1 MQSEAVPPNRSQE
14 FSMNQQTSL
23 TSLCGATQRFLARD
37 EHRLLIDGR
46 EIPVVSNKTF
56 DTFDPSTGAVLGRLA
71 EGDEADINRAV
82 RAARAA
88 FEGPW
93 SRWTPYERQALLYR
107 VHDAIERN
115 FEELAQIETMDMG
128 APISRTRATKAAVLK
143 MILFFASQ
151 CGNIAGETLP
161 NGLPGNV
168 TTMSFKAPVGV
179 VGGIIPWNGPLG
191 AQWWLLGAVLASGC
205 TYLLK
210 PADDASLSVLRVP
223 ELLHEVGLP
232 AGIVNVVTGF
242 GGTAGAVPS

>member
-1 MQSEAVPPNRSQE
+1 
-14 FSMNQQTSL
+14 MNQQTSL

-179 VGGIIPWNGPLG
+179 VGASSLG
-191 AQWWLLGAVLASGC
+191 MGAGRPMVAPGGRAGEWMHYRAQACRRRVSERASRRRASPRGRLAGWYC
-205 TYLLK
+205 ECCHG
-210 PADDASLSVLRVP
+210 VRR
-223 ELLHEVGLP
+223 
-232 AGIVNVVTGF
+232 NCWRR
-242 GGTAGAVPS
+242 AGASSRC